1 MMFIKDNFSNE
12 EKYKLYR
19 TMYEIIHPSISK
31 KNISSYK
38 IVLDDNYLPVRVF
51 YPLKVSSIDS
61 VIIFVPGNGLVTNC
75 YGKYEDICKDMAVRL
90 NKLIIC
96 IDYFDCGEKYPY
108 LFDKVYESIDFL
120 LDQVSDNGINPKK
133 VCLMGE
139 SFGGCL
145 VSGVTLKRCDDNLN
159 NKYKEILLYPL
170 VSGEYFGNSKFDS
183 LKRDREIDKEL
194 LDDISKSFKRYISN
208 KKRLSDK
215 YICPL
220 KGKDFSLYPDTFIIT
235 GESDI
240 VKDEGY
246 AFYNKLHSFNENS
259 KYLNVEFL
267 EHGFIDFTDDNIKE
281 EIYNKIDEFL

>member
-19 TMYEIIHPSISK
+19 NMYEIIHPSISK

-51 YPLKVSSIDS
+51 YPRKVSTIDS
-61 VIIFVPGNGLVTNC
+61 VVIFVPGNGIVTNC
-75 YGKYEDICKDMAVRL
+75 YGKYEDICKDMAMGL
-90 NKLIIC
+90 DKLVIC
-96 IDYFDCGEKYPY
+96 LDYYDCSEKYPY

-120 LDQVSDNGINPKK
+120 LDEVCKNEIDPKK

-145 VSGVTLKRCDDNLN
+145 VCGVTLKRCDDNLN
-159 NKYKEILLYPL
+159 NKYKEVLLYPL
-170 VSGEYFGNSKFDS
+170 VSGDYFGGSKFES

-194 LDDISKSFKRYISN
+194 LNDISSTFKKYISN

-215 YICPL
+215 YVCPL
-220 KGKDFSLYPDTFIIT
+220 KEKNFSLYPDTFVIT

-240 VKDEGY
+240 VKDEGFK
-246 AFYNKLHSFNENS
+246 FYEKLSEFNTNS

-267 EHGFIDFTDDNIKE
+267 EHGFIDFTDDSIKE